1 MHWQFSPTYPLG
13 WLAGCLVV
21 IMFLDCIQGLHP
33 RIASKDCIQGGFL
46 NQTKEETD
54 ESLTVYVCVHSGDC
68 AE

>member
-21 IMFLDCIQGLHP
+21 IMFL
-33 RIASKDCIQGGFL
+33 DCIQGGFL